1 MSSCLDSSCSQ
12 MLSKMLENIHIHSLK
27 VLNFVD
33 IVVPDAEIALVNA
46 NSRVTTTE
54 NFLYSLPIM
63 LGGKLANF
71 PVFYK
76 NQNVFYD

>member
-12 MLSKMLENIHIHSLK
+12 MLSKTLENIHIHSLK

-33 IVVPDAEIALVNA
+33 IVVPDAEIALVSA

-63 LGGKLANF
+63 LGGKLGNF
-71 PVFYK
+71 LVFYK
-76 NQNVFYD
+76 NQNVIYD